1 MCIRDRSQ
9 ESWVRQSDTVRVLE
23 TAAQLVFAGLDIED
37 IAPPHSLLH
46 VFDPHYQCKRDQTY
60 TIWAG
65 VDFNVRMP
73 DGRVFSKSEFLK
85 EVMKKHAAAAAA

>member
-1 MCIRDRSQ
+1 MEIG
-9 ESWVRQSDTVRVLE
+9 
-23 TAAQLVFAGLDIED
+23 AQLVFAGLDIED
-37 IAPPHSLLH
+37 IAPAPMSLIQ
-46 VFDPHYQCKRDQTY
+46 VFDPKYQCKHNYTY

-85 EVMKKHAAAAAA
+85 EIMNSGNYHCS

>member
-1 MCIRDRSQ
+1 M
-9 ESWVRQSDTVRVLE
+9 RVIE
-23 TAAQLVFAGLDIED
+23 IGAQLVFAGLDIEH
-37 IAPPHSLLH
+37 IAPPPSIVSVFNPHS
-46 VFDPHYQCKRDQTY
+46 QCKRNHTY

-85 EVMKKHAAAAAA
+85 EIMKKHAAAAA